1 MSPTHERWTPHFH
14 LAPRQGWLNDPNGL
28 CQFHGTCHVFYQS
41 APAWPAPGKK
51 GWGHFA
57 SRDLVRWEDLGEP
70 LVPSIPE
77 DADGVYSGSAL
88 VVTGGAQDGGDL
100 LRLYYTG
107 NVKYEGNHI
116 HTGRDSNQVMVTSDD
131 GVSLSEKK
139 VLLRPKDYPSD
150 LTRHVRDPKVWEQ
163 DGRYYMVLGARRSDD
178 VGDVLLYESPDA
190 VEWAYRGR
198 IESTHPFG
206 YMWEC
211 PNVIQVDGHDYLV
224 VCPQGLPSEPTRW
237 QNLYQA
243 GYFPLPQGIL
253 ATTQVD
259 ETSFVELDWGFDFYA
274 PQVFED
280 EKGRC
285 ILIGWMGMP
294 DADYT
299 SAPDGLAWC
308 HCLTVPREV
317 TVGEDGLLR
326 QWPVTE
332 IDGLRGF
339 AQPVS
344 PSAGAILPHHYADIE
359 LLDIEGNLEM
369 GFDGQLQLS
378 FSAEDGLLRMAFTD
392 EKAASGRTERVL
404 PLAALHELR
413 VLVDGSTVEVYVN
426 HGEEVLSTRWFPTA
440 DTLLVTLHATC
451 ESARSWEMGGEP
463 PRA

>member
-1 MSPTHERWTPHFH
+1 MTPTNDRWT
-14 LAPRQGWLNDPNGL
+14 DPNGL
-28 CQFHGTCHVFYQS
+28 CQLHGTYHVFYQ
-41 APAWPAPGKK
+41 ADPTWPAPGKK

-88 VVTGGAQDGGDL
+88 VVPGGAPDGSDL

-107 NVKYEGNHI
+107 NVKYEGDHV
-116 HTGRDSNQVMVTSDD
+116 HTGRDANQIMITSED
-131 GVSLSEKK
+131 GISPSEKE
-139 VLLRPKDYPSD
+139 VLLRPEDYPSD
-150 LTRHVRDPKVWEQ
+150 LTRHVRDPKVWVQ
-163 DGRYYMVLGARRSDD
+163 DGHYYMVLGARRSDD
-178 VGDVLLYESPDA
+178 VGDVILYESSDA
-190 VEWAYRGR
+190 VAWTYRGR
-198 IESTHPFG
+198 IESAHPFG

-211 PNVIQVDGHDYLV
+211 PNVIQLDGRDYLV
-224 VCPQGLPSEPTRW
+224 VCPQGLPSEQTRW

-243 GYFPLPQGIL
+243 GYFPLPQGVL
-253 ATTQVD
+253 ETERVD
-259 ETSFVELDWGFDFYA
+259 EASFVELDWGFDFYA

-294 DADYT
+294 DAEYT
-299 SAPDGLAWC
+299 SAPEGLAWC

-317 TVGEDGLLR
+317 TVGEDGLLC
-326 QWPVTE
+326 QWPVAE

-344 PSAGAILPHHYADIE
+344 PTAGAILPHHHADIE
-359 LLDIEGNLEM
+359 LVGIEGDLEM
-369 GFDGQLQLS
+369 GL
-378 FSAEDGLLRMAFTD
+378 DGLLELTFSAGEGMLRMTFIN
-392 EKAASGRTERVL
+392 EAAALGRTERVM
-404 PLAALHELR
+404 PLSALRELR

-426 HGEEVLSTRWFPTA
+426 HGKAVLSTRWFPTA
-440 DTLLVTLHATC
+440 DTLLVTLHAAC
-451 ESARSWEMGGEP
+451 ESARSWEMGGKP

>member
-1 MSPTHERWTPHFH
+1 MTPTNDRWTTNFH

-28 CQFHGTCHVFYQS
+28 CQLHGTYHVFYQ
-41 APAWPAPGKK
+41 ADPTWPAPGKK

-88 VVTGGAQDGGDL
+88 VVPGGAPDGSDL

-107 NVKYEGNHI
+107 NVKYEGDHV
-116 HTGRDSNQVMVTSDD
+116 HTGRDANQIMITSED
-131 GVSLSEKK
+131 GISLSEKE
-139 VLLRPKDYPSD
+139 PSD
-150 LTRHVRDPKVWEQ
+150 LTRHVRDPKVWVQ
-163 DGRYYMVLGARRSDD
+163 DGHYYMVLGARRSDD
-178 VGDVLLYESPDA
+178 VGDVILYESSDA
-190 VEWAYRGR
+190 VAWTYRGR
-198 IESTHPFG
+198 IESAHPFG

-211 PNVIQVDGHDYLV
+211 PNVIQLDGRDYLV
-224 VCPQGLPSEPTRW
+224 VCPQGLPSEQTRW

-243 GYFPLPQGIL
+243 GYFPLPQGVL
-253 ATTQVD
+253 ETERVD
-259 ETSFVELDWGFDFYA
+259 EASFVELDWGFDFYA

-294 DADYT
+294 DAEYT
-299 SAPDGLAWC
+299 SAPEGLAWC

-317 TVGEDGLLR
+317 TVGEDGL
-326 QWPVTE
+326 
-332 IDGLRGF
+332 GF

-344 PSAGAILPHHYADIE
+344 PTAGAILPHHHADIE
-359 LLDIEGNLEM
+359 LVGIEGDLEM
-369 GFDGQLQLS
+369 GL
-378 FSAEDGLLRMAFTD
+378 DGLLELTFSAGEGMLRMTFIN
-392 EKAASGRTERVL
+392 EAAALGRTERVM
-404 PLAALHELR
+404 PLSALRELR

-426 HGEEVLSTRWFPTA
+426 HGKAVLSTRWFPTA
-440 DTLLVTLHATC
+440 DTLLVTLHAAC
-451 ESARSWEMGGEP
+451 ESARSWEMGGKP